1 MIDRKTCVGPQ
12 IQKERERRG
21 LSIEEFAKLC
31 LMRPERINDYES
43 GRVIPNFKSLNV
55 VISALTKYDRDK
67 DGKRIDDCKAS
78 LDNIMDNRYNF
89 KAGHGSKP
97 VITVPSSLVS
107 SDEADCSVDTIVSF
121 DPFTYTEC
129 YKSLVKGCND
139 LYNRMFKENKVDSEC
154 LSIVDGRIHNY
165 CSSIEF
171 QFKRSVVLSS
181 GIDRHLCIY
190 TIKNCLNDLMEC
202 YNKLHEIDYSITYL
216 SSSNRFDRALVG
228 SFLSHLKCSL
238 HCLRFAI
245 NYINDFFYMEF
256 NSHLLITKSSGSIY
270 SLFEVEIFNE
280 MMRAKEAKGE
290 AV

>member
-1 MIDRKTCVGPQ
+1 MIDRETCVGPQ

-21 LSIEEFAKLC
+21 LNVEEFAKMC

-55 VISALTKYDRDK
+55 MIAAFTKYDRDK
-67 DGKRIDDCKAS
+67 DGKKIEDCEAS
-78 LDNIMDNRYNF
+78 LDSMRENRYNF
-89 KAGHGSKP
+89 KAVTGVKSLTSNH
-97 VITVPSSLVS
+97 SSS
-107 SDEADCSVDTIVSF
+107 SYSESENGVRSMLSF
-121 DPFTYTEC
+121 DPYVYNKC
-129 YKSLVKGCND
+129 YKELVSGCNE
-139 LYNRMFKENKVDSEC
+139 LYDRMFKDNKVDSEC
-154 LSIVDGRIHNY
+154 LSMASGKIHNC
-165 CSSIEF
+165 CSSLEF
-171 QFKRSVVLSS
+171 QFKRSVVVSA

-190 TIKNCLNDLMEC
+190 TIKHCLGDLIDC

-216 SSSNRFDRALVG
+216 STSNRFDRTLVG

-238 HCLRFAI
+238 HCLRFVI

-280 MMRAKEAKGE
+280 MMRAKETKGSK
-290 AV
+290 VG